1 MAGNTGEFAK
11 VHTDTPMPW
20 SPGGAIG
27 RPNYLLLN
35 DGSDDEALPEDRIKE
50 PVQSE
55 FNSLVNTPLPEIPPL
70 VESML

>member
-1 MAGNTGEFAK
+1 MITRRRN
-11 VHTDTPMPW
+11 
-20 SPGGAIG
+20 